1 MHQFVTIFMLN
12 LLTSI
17 DNAIVIGG
25 IVKRLKNVFAIGV
38 VSAVVITLTRT
49 ALIMGVVSVVAMP
62 GLRLSLGIV
71 VLIVAINLAN
81 LKRMDNRAGKNRFWR
96 VLIMVVATDLA
107 LSVDNILS
115 IAILSKNVSIIAT
128 SVFLS
133 LLPLLLLLPTI
144 VRVMDQVLWLRILAA
159 GFVAELAIDS
169 ITDDPWVI
177 RRIPSNHVEWLLR
190 ASSAAVVIVYGFWR
204 ARAGL
209 TRD

>member
-49 ALIMGVVSVVAMP
+49 ALIMGVVSVVTMP